1 MAMAYQLSIF
11 AENKPGRI
19 ERTTRI
25 LKEADINIRNINIAS
40 AGEYGVIQ
48 LLVDNPEKGYKA
60 LKEANIPVSKK
71 EIIAVYMQDRP
82 GGLYEITRVL
92 SEKGINIED
101 ASGFILQEKSEAI
114 FVIEVEKIPQAVS
127 VLEDAGFKILSEA
140 EIYSL

>member
-1 MAMAYQLSIF
+1 MAYQLSIF